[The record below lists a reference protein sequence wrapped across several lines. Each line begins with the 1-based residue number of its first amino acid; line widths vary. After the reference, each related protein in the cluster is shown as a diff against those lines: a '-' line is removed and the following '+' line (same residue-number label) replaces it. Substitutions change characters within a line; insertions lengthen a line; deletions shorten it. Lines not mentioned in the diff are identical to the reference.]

1 MDGTGA
7 SGMDPA
13 EAAEGRLYGLME
25 LAERHQAA
33 AQAALDGMAAERAA
47 LRRERDALARQVQD
61 LQLAMQGAVRQAVAD
76 SLANAATRPLLDRVA
91 GAAAEAGQAEAALRR
106 VVSWASWG
114 LLGWVLAAV
123 AGLVL
128 AGWLAGTAVLWW
140 DTGAITDAQVQKA
153 QLQAQVAELQANYD
167 GWVKAGVLEK
177 VIRCNPGNRPCIR
190 VNEGAG
196 EFESQGHNDYRVIQ
210 GY

>member
-1 MDGTGA
+1 MDGTEA
-7 SGMDPA
+7 SGVDPV

-47 LRRERDALARQVQD
+47 LRRERDALAHQVQD
-61 LQLAMQGAVRQAVAD
+61 LQLAMQGTVRQAVAD
-76 SLANAATRPLLDRVA
+76 SLANAATEGTAAVQAATRPLLDRVA

-106 VVSWASWG
+106 VVTWASWG

-128 AGWLAGTAVLWW
+128 AGWLASTAVLWW
-140 DTGAITDAQVQKA
+140 DTGAITDAQVRKA
-153 QLQAQVAELQANYD
+153 QLQAEVAQMQAN
-167 GWVKAGVLEK
+167 
-177 VIRCNPGNRPCIR
+177 
-190 VNEGAG
+190 
-196 EFESQGHNDYRVIQ
+196 QGFR
-210 GY
+210 